1 MHFFRRPI
9 MATVKRTYALLA
21 LALAF
26 TTGMAVVTVIAYTDQ
41 AMAFATVTTHE
52 DQAVGGCSGSGC

>member
-1 MHFFRRPI
+1 

>member
-1 MHFFRRPI
+1 MT
-9 MATVKRTYALLA
+9 TVKRTYALLA

-26 TTGMAVVTVIAYTDQ
+26 TTGTAVVTVVAHADP
-41 AMAFATVTTHE
+41 AMAFATVITHE

>member
-1 MHFFRRPI
+1 MT
-9 MATVKRTYALLA
+9 TVKRTYVLLA

-26 TTGMAVVTVIAYTDQ
+26 TIGMAALTVVAHMDR
-41 AMAFATVTTHE
+41 AMAFATVVTHE

>member
-1 MHFFRRPI
+1 MP
-9 MATVKRTYALLA
+9 TVKRTYALA

-26 TTGMAVVTVIAYTDQ
+26 TTGLAVVTVVAHTDQ
-41 AMAFATVTTHE
+41 AMAFATVITHE